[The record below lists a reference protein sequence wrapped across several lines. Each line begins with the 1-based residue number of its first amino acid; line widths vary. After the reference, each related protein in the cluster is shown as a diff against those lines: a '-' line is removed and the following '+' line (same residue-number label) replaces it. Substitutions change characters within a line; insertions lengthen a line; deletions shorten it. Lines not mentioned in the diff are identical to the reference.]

1 MTLFSSNSKLRPYV
15 RERVEYEAEG
25 GGGKFLGILVG
36 LLQAAFTYN
45 GPEYMSM
52 VASEVELP
60 RKVMPKAF
68 KHVVWRFITFFIGS
82 ALAIGILV
90 ASNDKKL
97 VAIYSE
103 KIAGSGTT
111 AA

>member
-1 MTLFSSNSKLRPYV
+1 MANTHWKGAF
-15 RERVEYEAEG
+15 VEYKAEG
-25 GGGKFLGILVG
+25 GGGKFLGVLVG

-52 VASEVELP
+52 VASKAELP

-68 KHVVWRFITFFIGS
+68 KHVVWRFIIFFIGS

-90 ASNDKKL
+90 PSNDKTL
-97 VAIYSE
+97 VGIYAGT
-103 KIAGSGTT
+103 ITGSGTT